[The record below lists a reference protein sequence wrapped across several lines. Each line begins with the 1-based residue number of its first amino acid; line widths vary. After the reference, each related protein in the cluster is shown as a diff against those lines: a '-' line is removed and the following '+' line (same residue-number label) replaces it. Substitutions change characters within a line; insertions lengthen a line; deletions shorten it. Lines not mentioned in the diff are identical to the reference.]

1 MDVNKELIGK
11 FYTAFQKLDY
21 TTMNSCYSDDIVFSD
36 PVFGL
41 LQADE
46 VKAMWE
52 MLCKNAK
59 DFSLTF
65 SNIQSVDEEYYTCE
79 WTASYIFSRTGRK
92 VTNRIKAFMRLQGG
106 KIIEHTDAFR
116 LSTWIAQA
124 FGWKGVWFGWTS
136 FMKRQVQKSARK
148 NLNLFMTQNIKEIPR
163 HSDPNASS
171 E

>member
-1 MDVNKELIGK
+1 MDNNIVIIER

-21 TTMNSCYSDDIVFSD
+21 QTMNSCYSDDIIFSD

-59 DFSLTF
+59 DLSLSYSDIKTDDNEYYICNWIAKYTF
-65 SNIQSVDEEYYTCE
+65 SK
-79 WTASYIFSRTGRK
+79 TGRK
-92 VTNRIKAFMRLQGG
+92 ITNNIKAFMRIKDG
-106 KIIEHTDAFR
+106 KIIEHSDGFR

-124 FGWKGVWFGWTS
+124 FGWKGVWFGWTN
-136 FMKRQVQKSARK
+136 FMKRKVQKTARK
-148 NLNLFMTQNIKEIPR
+148 NLEAFINKKG
-163 HSDPNASS
+163 AS
-171 E
+171 